1 MEQKIIAL
9 MEIKSNI
16 DFYAL
21 ERQKSIRDGRYEDAM
36 TDHFLFYMHL
46 DEYRN
51 IKEKLSAKDMTNLI
65 KAMICIDYK

>member
-9 MEIKSNI
+9 MEIKSNV

-36 TDHFLFYMHL
+36 TDHFLFYMYL
-46 DEYRN
+46 DEYRK
-51 IKEKLSAKDMTNLI
+51 IKEKITSKEMTAVI
-65 KAMICIDYK
+65 KAIICIDYK